1 MSKRKSSFIDTLKE
15 GFNGD
20 TLLGAGIT
28 VSAMALSYLGQNF
41 VPESMDTKKKAR
53 PIIVPLLVAFIAAL
67 LPKKEFKIYGI
78 IGAAVML
85 MFGILRALDEEK
97 SKDKRITGK
106 IFGLDTLGGDPN
118 EKRIE
123 FNNLNEVGQ
132 FIQASQSQVS
142 GSDGTVYDFV
152 PVAGQTVQG
161 DENGLYG
168 DENGLYGDDDLNG
181 DENGLYGDD
190 DLNGEGGLYGEE
202 PAREYAGGM
211 L

>member
-1 MSKRKSSFIDTLKE
+1 MAKKKGSFIDTLKE
-15 GFNGD
+15 GFNTD
-20 TLLGAGIT
+20 TLIGAGIT
-28 VSAMALSYLGQNF
+28 VTAMALSYLGQNF

-53 PIIVPLLVAFIAAL
+53 PIALPLIVAFISSL
-67 LPKKEFKIYGI
+67 LPKKEFKIHGI
-78 IGAAVML
+78 IGAAIML
-85 MFGILRALDEEK
+85 MLGILKALDEEK

-132 FIQASQSQVS
+132 FIQATQSQVN

-152 PVAGQTVQG
+152 PLVNQTVQG

-168 DENGLYGDDDLNG
+168 DEDLSG
-181 DENGLYGDD
+181 DENGLYGDE
-190 DLNGEGGLYGEE
+190 DLSGDEGGLYGDV

-211 L
+211 I

>member
-1 MSKRKSSFIDTLKE
+1 MAKKKTSFIDTLKE

-20 TLLGAGIT
+20 TLIGAGIT
-28 VSAMALSYLGQNF
+28 VTAMALSYLGQNF

-53 PIIVPLLVAFIAAL
+53 PIFIPLLVALISVF
-67 LPKKEFKIYGI
+67 LPKKEFKIHGI

-97 SKDKRITGK
+97 AKDKRITGK
-106 IFGLDTLGGDPN
+106 MFGLDTLGGDPN

-132 FIQASQSQVS
+132 FIQATQSQVN

-152 PVAGQTVQG
+152 PLLNQTVQG
-161 DENGLYG
+161 DENGLYGDDGLYG
-168 DENGLYGDDDLNG
+168 DENGLYGDDDLSG
-181 DENGLYGDD
+181 D
-190 DLNGEGGLYGEE
+190 EGGLYGDE
-202 PAREYAGGM
+202 PQREYAGGM
-211 L
+211 I

>member
-1 MSKRKSSFIDTLKE
+1 MAKKKGSFIDTLKE

-20 TLLGAGIT
+20 TLIGAGIT

-53 PIIVPLLVAFIAAL
+53 PIFIPILVALISAF

-97 SKDKRITGK
+97 AKDKRITGK

-118 EKRIE
+118 EKRMV

-132 FIQASQSQVS
+132 FIQATQSQVS

-152 PVAGQTVQG
+152 PLADQTVH
-161 DENGLYG
+161 G
-168 DENGLYGDDDLNG
+168 DENGLYGDDGLSG
-181 DENGLYGDD
+181 DDGLYGDD
-190 DLNGEGGLYGEE
+190 DLSGDEGGLYGDE
-202 PAREYAGGM
+202 PVREYAGG
-211 L
+211 LI